1 MFFNSAFYLVPFCL
15 QLLLSIF
22 ALIFL
27 AVKWQS
33 SSAKALMVVVIVL
46 GFLIPS
52 ILAVVSTLLYAGV
65 SSSGF
70 NVGLQFFQMFIG
82 LITIVARVLPLLTLG
97 VLLFYIVQRKKVD
110 EEFSWFLKNS
120 VASEG
125 SQQALPVPFAAK
137 PAVLPKAWNTEMDS
151 KLRINIL
158 RRREW
163 GFLID
168 VLPVI
173 AFNVFCLWIMGMSQF
188 ENSFSRNPLE
198 GLCRVL
204 LGLATV
210 GLIIYLPFKDSI
222 NGVSFGKM
230 FSKCRVV
237 KTQGGSPIGVGE
249 SFARNVLFLIPLMAI
264 VELAVASLRPDRKRL
279 GDLIAGTTVVTGEPD
294 FVDGLKNE
302 NKQPESEEE
311 KTATPHPL
319 DD

>member
-1 MFFNSAFYLVPFCL
+1 MFNSAFYFVPFGL

-27 AVKWQS
+27 AIKWKS
-33 SSAKALMVVVIVL
+33 SSAKALMFVVIVL

-52 ILAVVSTLLYAGV
+52 ILAVVSTLVYAGV

-70 NVGLQFFQMFIG
+70 NVGYQFLQMFIG
-82 LITIVARVLPLLTLG
+82 LITIVAQVLPLLTLG
-97 VLLFYIVQRKKVD
+97 VLLFYIVQRKKID
-110 EEFSWFLKNS
+110 EEFSWFMKNA
-120 VASEG
+120 ASSETL
-125 SQQALPVPFAAK
+125 QQDLQIPYEAK
-137 PAVLPKAWNTEMDS
+137 AAVLPKAWNTEMDS
-151 KLRINIL
+151 KLRISIL

-168 VLPVI
+168 VLPVV
-173 AFNVFCLWIMGMSQF
+173 AFNVLCLWIMGMSQF
-188 ENSFSRNPLE
+188 ENSFSRSPLE
-198 GLCRVL
+198 EVFSVL
-204 LGLATV
+204 LGLATL

-222 NGVSFGKM
+222 NGVSIGKI

-237 KTQGGSPIGVGE
+237 RTRDGSPIGVGE
-249 SFARNVLFLIPLMAI
+249 SVARNVLFLIPLMPI

-279 GDLIAGTTVVTGEPD
+279 GDLMAGTTVVTGEPD
-294 FVDGLKNE
+294 FVNGIENE
-302 NKQPESEEE
+302 HKRPQAEEE